1 MPFLND
7 PYHSKAYKL
16 LEELEANY
24 TDLCNLTG
32 ILPIVD
38 NVFLPSG
45 DIDID
50 KSILNLMKL
59 IKDQI
64 KFMKKQIIISNKEW
78 EHLKGLLNI
87 SLYN

>member
-7 PYHSKAYKL
+7 PYHSKAYNL

-24 TDLCNLTG
+24 TDLCKVFTG

-50 KSILNLMKL
+50 KSIL
-59 IKDQI
+59 
-64 KFMKKQIIISNKEW
+64 KFNEID
-78 EHLKGLLNI
+78 
-87 SLYN
+87 

>member
-7 PYHSKAYKL
+7 PYHSKAYNL

-50 KSILNLMKL
+50 KSIVEMNKL
-59 IKDQI
+59 IKEVT
-64 KFMKKQIIISNKEW
+64 K
-78 EHLKGLLNI
+78 
-87 SLYN
+87 

>member
-7 PYHSKAYKL
+7 PYHSKAYNL

-45 DIDID
+45 DVDIE
-50 KSILNLMKL
+50 KSIIKITKEL
-59 IKDQI
+59 KDQI
-64 KFMKKQIIISNKEW
+64 KFMKSECKF
-78 EHLKGLLNI
+78 
-87 SLYN
+87 

>member
-7 PYHSKAYKL
+7 PYHSKAYNL

-38 NVFLPSG
+38 HIFLNSG

-50 KSILNLMKL
+50 KSILNLMRL
-59 IKDQI
+59 IKEQI
-64 KFMKKQIIISNKEW
+64 KFMKSECKF
-78 EHLKGLLNI
+78 
-87 SLYN
+87 

>member
-16 LEELEANY
+16 LEDLETNY

-59 IKDQI
+59 INDQI
-64 KFMKKQIIISNKEW
+64 KFMQKEC
-78 EHLKGLLNI
+78 KF
-87 SLYN
+87 